1 MHSIYCFVFLVL
13 LISKKKKKKVT
24 TDLSITSDNLQDEK
38 IPYY

>member
-13 LISKKKKKKVT
+13 LISKKKKKVT